1 MTSGASGG
9 GGRFQQRC
17 RLRPLTRAPPSRRWV
32 AYQEVGFS
40 GEQYV
45 LEKGV
50 YRNCYDWG
58 AGNSI
63 LASLQPILQVSV
75 QRGCGASGRVGLGF

>member
-1 MTSGASGG
+1 MCSAACESSARAGG
-9 GGRFQQRC
+9 GGVARDGGPAPYRA
-17 RLRPLTRAPPSRRWV
+17 RPSYRWV

-50 YRNCYDWG
+50 YRNCDDWG
-58 AGNSI
+58 SGHSA
-63 LASLQPILQVSV
+63 LASLQPVLQVRAGS
-75 QRGCGASGRVGLGF
+75 GAGR